1 MKICNKRQICEG
13 INPGSF
19 SGEREKILKEVNL
32 DPDKMDGFMKAS
44 LGEDESMKA
53 IIDLRKFTKKFSKM
67 SGKSEELS
75 VGGAKKEITL
85 NTDLARKAIDRK
97 IIKKDD
103 SSLEMND
110 YMIPSNEGHV
120 KHMCLTFGQIEG
132 MEEHNY
138 LEAMK
143 TFISKMPSAKFTI
156 LTSGDADKEKIQNL
170 VNQWAKDGVVSNPE
184 RVQICASKYN
194 LTIWAQDST
203 LVVGNNVVEQ
213 DRMDF
218 PSKGDSAV
226 ASELAKA
233 NPEVNYK
240 RMEGI
245 FIDGGNQLA
254 TDDTIFVGSD
264 AVAFTIKD
272 MKQYPSKY
280 NKISGEL
287 KIDNAKSLSQE
298 ELVKTMMD
306 RTFPHQKVV
315 VIGYKGEQPAFH
327 IDMAMTPLGK
337 SDPETGKKVITVG
350 DPSMAL
356 GILKD
361 IKEKDPEKFASYEKS
376 LSDKLGGW
384 TKKPLEG
391 LFEHLKDDKALQE
404 NFDAVAKGLEDS
416 GYKIERVPYLGSS
429 SLPYYPWITYNNS
442 VVDGN
447 NIFIPNFGI
456 PELDN
461 AGNSVYKK
469 YGYDIVPLDMTG
481 VSSLQGAINCI
492 TKVIERD
499 YTESA

>member
-1 MKICNKRQICEG
+1 MEIGNKREIYEG
-13 INPGSF
+13 MNLGKF

-44 LGEDESMKA
+44 PKEDESIKVVL
-53 IIDLRKFTKKFSKM
+53 DLGKLKKKFTKMAGTSEDI
-67 SGKSEELS
+67 SG
-75 VGGAKKEITL
+75 GGEKKEITF
-85 NTDLARKAIDRK
+85 NPGLARKAIEK
-97 IIKKDD
+97 LLKKHG

-110 YMIPSNEGHV
+110 YMIPANVGNV
-120 KHMCLTFGQIEG
+120 KHMCLTFGRLGDIESS
-132 MEEHNY
+132 Y
-138 LEAMK
+138 IEAMK
-143 TFISKMPSAKFTI
+143 TFIAKMPSAKFTI
-156 LTSGDADKEKIQNL
+156 LTCGDGDKEKIQDL
-170 VNQWAKDGVVSNPE
+170 VNQWAKDGVVLNPE
-184 RVQICASKYN
+184 RVQICASNNAYS
-194 LTIWAQDST
+194 IWAQDST

-213 DRMDF
+213 DRMWF
-218 PSKGDSAV
+218 PGRGDGAV

-233 NPEVNYK
+233 NPELKYK

-254 TDDTIFVGSD
+254 TDDTVFVGSD
-264 AVAFTIKD
+264 AVAFAIKD
-272 MKQYPSKY
+272 MKSYPSKY
-280 NKISGEL
+280 DKITGDL

-337 SDPETGKKVITVG
+337 VDPETGKKVITVG

-356 GILKD
+356 NILKD

-376 LSDKLGGW
+376 LSEKLNGW
-384 TKKPLEG
+384 IRNPLDG

-429 SLPYYPWITYNNS
+429 SLRYHPWITYNNS

-461 AGNSVYKK
+461 AGNGVYKK
-469 YGYDIVPLDMTG
+469 YGYDIVPLDMTA